1 MQVPKCKL
9 VILNYDHHSYYVF
22 YRLCLSAQCYSILR
36 CESHTPKHV
45 LATSSQS
52 PSLTVLHYSCTT
64 EQILRLCRISGEC
77 ALNR

>member
-1 MQVPKCKL
+1 MQVPKYEL
-9 VILNYDHHSYYVF
+9 VILNYDHHSYYIF

-52 PSLTVLHYSCTT
+52 PSLTVYFSFTA